1 MLMRAL
7 TAFVLACMAIV
18 IQATSEPVTQGS
30 LPTEQTLNVSKTPSG
45 CLTND
50 ANAATR
56 WLWQNSEAPSIAWP
70 GRLGRTDFHWS
81 LGGVRIV
88 TGLVPSTDVA
98 ARAGALDP
106 TDPAV
111 LSASSRIAPG
121 GGAPLVARDSSVRL
135 ADGSCR

>member
-7 TAFVLACMAIV
+7 TAFVVVCMAIV
-18 IQATSEPVTQGS
+18 IQAASDPFAQGPV
-30 LPTEQTLNVSKTPSG
+30 PTEQTLHPLKTPSG
-45 CLTND
+45 CLTNG

-56 WLWQNSEAPSIAWP
+56 WLWQSSEAPSVAWP

-88 TGLVPSTDVA
+88 TGLVPSTDIA
-98 ARAGALDP
+98 ARAGAIDP

-111 LSASSRIAPG
+111 LSASNRIAPA
-121 GGAPLVARDSSVRL
+121 GAPLATRDSSVRL
-135 ADGSCR
+135 VDGSCQ